1 MGTITTNAIVLRH
14 APYRENDRMLTLFSP
29 TMGRVDVL
37 CRGCRKQRSPLMACS
52 ELFCAGEY
60 VLYQSRERLGVQSCQ
75 VQDSFYPLREDVD
88 RLTHGAMYLEL
99 CEAVV
104 QPGQE
109 SERLFLFLLRTLAHL
124 SYGAASPERIST
136 VFLMGFLS
144 LTGFRPEVRGCVRC
158 GAALPQAGKLAAF
171 SPGAD
176 GLLCTSCAMQEAP
189 HAPRVDARGVT
200 ALQKI
205 MKSGLETLKETEDA
219 PPGVLSALLAYAQAH
234 VERQLRSVKLLE
246 ALYTAQPANQESMEV
261 RQKTED
267 DSHGD

>member
-1 MGTITTNAIVLRH
+1 MGTITTHAIVLRH

-29 TMGRVDVL
+29 VYGRLDVL

-60 VLYQSRERLGVQSCQ
+60 VLYRSGERLGVQSCLI
-75 VQDSFYPLREDVD
+75 QDSFYPLREDVD
-88 RLTHGAMYLEL
+88 RLTHAAMYLEL
-99 CEAVV
+99 CDAVV

-124 SYGAASPERIST
+124 SYGAASPERVST

-158 GAALPQAGKLAAF
+158 GAALPQEGKLAAF
-171 SPGAD
+171 SPLAG
-176 GLLCTSCAMQEAP
+176 GLMCTSCAMQEAVQ
-189 HAPRVDARGVT
+189 APRLDARGVLT
-200 ALQKI
+200 VQKI
-205 MKSGLETLKETEDA
+205 MKRGLETLKEEEA
-219 PPGVLSALLAYAQAH
+219 PPPGVLSALLAYAQAH
-234 VERQLRSVKLLE
+234 ADRQLRSVKLLE
-246 ALYTAQPANQESMEV
+246 ALYTMN
-261 RQKTED
+261 KTGSTAGG